1 MGFRLLGRRSSRL
14 DLIDPPTGRPQA
26 IGSPNHKFDT
36 HIRISYELFMKRDA
50 SERVAATEG
59 PATGRRARLHEI
71 IFEADTRAGR
81 IFDLALIWLIV
92 LSVATVILESVR
104 SVRAQYGN
112 VLYALEW
119 FFTVIFTIEYLLR
132 LLSVR
137 RPVRYARSFFGV
149 VDLLAII
156 PTYLSIF
163 VPGSQYLLVIRIL
176 RLLRVFRLLKL
187 SEYVAEADTL
197 RRALRASRRKISVF
211 ISAVVLLVVI
221 IGALMYVIE
230 GEAHGF
236 TSIPVSI
243 YWAIVT
249 LTTVGYG
256 DLSPRTPFG
265 QILASVVMVIG
276 YGIIAVPTGIV
287 SVELAQAVRQQKVS
301 GQSCPSCSAEG
312 HDPDAQFCKYC
323 GARL

>member
-1 MGFRLLGRRSSRL
+1 
-14 DLIDPPTGRPQA
+14 
-26 IGSPNHKFDT
+26 
-36 HIRISYELFMKRDA
+36 MKQHET
-50 SERVAATEG
+50 ERVAATEG

-71 IFEADTRAGR
+71 VFEADTRAGR
-81 IFDLALIWLIV
+81 VFDLALIWLIL
-92 LSVATVILESVR
+92 LSVATVLLESIR
-104 SVRAQYGN
+104 SVRAQYGP
-112 VLYALEW
+112 LLHALEW
-119 FFTVIFTIEYLLR
+119 LFTLLFTVEYMLR

-137 RPVRYARSFFGV
+137 RPWRYATSFFGV

-197 RRALRASRRKISVF
+197 RLALRASRRKISVF

-221 IGALMYVIE
+221 IGALMYVVE
-230 GEAHGF
+230 GEEHGF
-236 TSIPVSI
+236 TSIPTSI

-287 SVELAQAVRQQKVS
+287 TVELAQAARQRKLTR
-301 GQSCPSCSAEG
+301 QSCPSCSAEG
-312 HDPDAQFCKYC
+312 HDPDALHCKYC
-323 GARL
+323 GAHL

>member
-1 MGFRLLGRRSSRL
+1 
-14 DLIDPPTGRPQA
+14 
-26 IGSPNHKFDT
+26 
-36 HIRISYELFMKRDA
+36 MKPHA
-50 SERVAATEG
+50 SERVAATEA
-59 PATGRRARLHEI
+59 PTTIRRARLHEI

-81 IFDLALIWLIV
+81 IFDIALIWLIL
-92 LSVATVILESVR
+92 LSVATVILESVS
-104 SVRAQYGN
+104 SVRAQHGKL
-112 VLYALEW
+112 LYALEW
-119 FFTVIFTIEYLLR
+119 LFTLLFTVEYGLR

-137 RPVRYARSFFGV
+137 RPLRYATSFFGV

-163 VPGSQYLLVIRIL
+163 LPGSQYLLVIRIL

-197 RRALRASRRKISVF
+197 RLALRAARRKISVF

-221 IGALMYVIE
+221 IGALMYVVE
-230 GEAHGF
+230 GEEHGF
-236 TSIPVSI
+236 TSIPTSI

-256 DLSPRTPFG
+256 DLSPRTPLG
-265 QILASVVMVIG
+265 QMLASMVMVIG

-287 SVELAQAVRQQKVS
+287 TVELAQAARRKDITR
-301 GQSCPSCSAEG
+301 QSCPACAAEG
-312 HDPDAQFCKYC
+312 HDVDALFCKYC
-323 GARL
+323 GTKL

>member
-1 MGFRLLGRRSSRL
+1 MQ
-14 DLIDPPTGRPQA
+14 RPA
-26 IGSPNHKFDT
+26 SK
-36 HIRISYELFMKRDA
+36 RIEP
-50 SERVAATEG
+50 TEG
-59 PATGRRARLHEI
+59 PAAGRRARLHEI

-81 IFDLALIWLIV
+81 LFDLALIWLIL

-104 SVRAQYGN
+104 SVRAQYGEI
-112 VLYALEW
+112 LYALEW
-119 FFTVIFTIEYLLR
+119 LFTILFTVEYALR

-137 RPVRYARSFFGV
+137 RPLRYATSFFGV

-187 SEYVAEADTL
+187 SEYVTEADTL
-197 RRALRASRRKISVF
+197 RLALRASRRKISVF

-221 IGALMYVIE
+221 IGALMYVVE
-230 GEAHGF
+230 GEEHGF
-236 TSIPVSI
+236 TSIPISI

-256 DLSPRTPFG
+256 DLSPRTPIG
-265 QILASVVMVIG
+265 QILASIVMIIG

-287 SVELAQAVRQQKVS
+287 TVELAQAARERKIS
-301 GQSCPSCSAEG
+301 RQSCPSCAAEG
-312 HDPDAQFCKYC
+312 HDPDALHCKYC
-323 GARL
+323 GANL

>member
-1 MGFRLLGRRSSRL
+1 MSREVHERA
-14 DLIDPPTGRPQA
+14 PAEERP
-26 IGSPNHKFDT
+26 STK
-36 HIRISYELFMKRDA
+36 
-50 SERVAATEG
+50 
-59 PATGRRARLHEI
+59 RRAQLHEI
-71 IFEADTRAGR
+71 IFESDTRAGR
-81 IFDLALIWLIV
+81 YFDLALIWLIL
-92 LSVATVILESVR
+92 LSVATVVLESVR
-104 SVRAQYGN
+104 EVRDQYGKL
-112 VLYALEW
+112 LYALEW
-119 FFTVIFTIEYLLR
+119 FFTLLFTVEYFLR

-137 RPVRYARSFFGV
+137 RPLRYARSFFGL

-197 RRALRASRRKISVF
+197 HRALRASRRKISVF

-236 TSIPVSI
+236 TSIPRSI

-256 DLSPRTPFG
+256 DLSPQTSVG
-265 QILASVVMVIG
+265 QVVASVVMVIG

-287 SVELAQAVRQQKVS
+287 SVELAYAVRERQVS
-301 GQSCPSCSAEG
+301 GQACPSCGAEG
-312 HDPDAQFCKYC
+312 HDPDAIWCKYC
-323 GARL
+323 AAKL

>member
-1 MGFRLLGRRSSRL
+1 MN
-14 DLIDPPTGRPQA
+14 P
-26 IGSPNHKFDT
+26 H
-36 HIRISYELFMKRDA
+36 A
-50 SERVAATEG
+50 SERVAATER
-59 PATGRRARLHEI
+59 PTTARRARLHEI

-81 IFDLALIWLIV
+81 LFDLALIWLIL

-104 SVRAQYGN
+104 SVRLQYGDL
-112 VLYALEW
+112 LYTLEW
-119 FFTVIFTIEYLLR
+119 LFTILFTIEYVLR

-137 RPVRYARSFFGV
+137 HPLRYATSFFGV

-156 PTYLSIF
+156 PTYLSIL

-187 SEYVAEADTL
+187 SEYVTEADTL
-197 RRALRASRRKISVF
+197 RLALRASRRKISVF

-221 IGALMYVIE
+221 IGALMYVVE

-236 TSIPVSI
+236 TSIPLSI

-256 DLSPRTPFG
+256 DLSPRTPLG
-265 QILASVVMVIG
+265 QMLASVVMIIG

-287 SVELAQAVRQQKVS
+287 TVELAQAARGKKITT
-301 GQSCPSCSAEG
+301 QSCPSCSAEG
-312 HDPDAQFCKYC
+312 HDADAVYCKYC
-323 GARL
+323 GASL

>member
-1 MGFRLLGRRSSRL
+1 
-14 DLIDPPTGRPQA
+14 
-26 IGSPNHKFDT
+26 
-36 HIRISYELFMKRDA
+36 MKPEA
-50 SERVAATEG
+50 SKRVAATEG

-71 IFEADTRAGR
+71 IFEANTRAGR
-81 IFDLALIWLIV
+81 LFDLALIWLIL

-104 SVRAQYGN
+104 SVRAQYGDL
-112 VLYALEW
+112 LYTLEW
-119 FFTVIFTIEYLLR
+119 VFTLLFTAEYLLR

-137 RPVRYARSFFGV
+137 RPLRYATSFFGV

-187 SEYVAEADTL
+187 TEYVEEADTL
-197 RRALRASRRKISVF
+197 RRALRASSRKISVF

-236 TSIPVSI
+236 TSIPISV

-256 DLSPRTPFG
+256 DLSPRTPLG
-265 QILASVVMVIG
+265 QVLASIVMVIG

-287 SVELAQAVRQQKVS
+287 SVELAHAVREQKITR
-301 GQSCPSCSAEG
+301 QSCPSCGADG
-312 HDPDAQFCKYC
+312 HDQDARYCKYC
-323 GARL
+323 GANL

>member
-1 MGFRLLGRRSSRL
+1 
-14 DLIDPPTGRPQA
+14 
-26 IGSPNHKFDT
+26 
-36 HIRISYELFMKRDA
+36 MKQHA
-50 SERVAATEG
+50 SERVAATES
-59 PATGRRARLHEI
+59 PAGGRRARLHEI
-71 IFEADTRAGR
+71 IFEADTRAGSL
-81 IFDLALIWLIV
+81 FDLTLIWLIL

-104 SVRAQYGN
+104 SVRAQYGDL
-112 VLYALEW
+112 LYTLEW
-119 FFTVIFTIEYLLR
+119 VFTLLFTVEYVLR
-132 LLSVR
+132 LTSVR
-137 RPVRYARSFFGV
+137 HPLRYATSFFGV

-163 VPGSQYLLVIRIL
+163 LPGSQYLLVIRIL

-197 RRALRASRRKISVF
+197 RLALRASRRKISVF

-230 GEAHGF
+230 GEEHGF
-236 TSIPVSI
+236 TSIPTSI

-265 QILASVVMVIG
+265 QMLASVVMVLG

-287 SVELAQAVRQQKVS
+287 TVELAQAARQRRVTTQA
-301 GQSCPSCSAEG
+301 CPSCRAQG
-312 HDPDAQFCKYC
+312 HDLDAVYCKYC
-323 GARL
+323 GANL

>member
-1 MGFRLLGRRSSRL
+1 MKQHASDRVAVTEAPS
-14 DLIDPPTGRPQA
+14 TGR
-26 IGSPNHKFDT
+26 
-36 HIRISYELFMKRDA
+36 
-50 SERVAATEG
+50 
-59 PATGRRARLHEI
+59 RRARLHEI
-71 IFEADTRAGR
+71 VFEADTRAGR
-81 IFDLALIWLIV
+81 AFDLTLIWLIL
-92 LSVATVILESVR
+92 LSVATVMLESVSR
-104 SVRAQYGN
+104 VRAQYGAL
-112 VLYALEW
+112 LYGLEW
-119 FFTVIFTIEYLLR
+119 VFTILFTIEYVLR

-137 RPVRYARSFFGV
+137 RPLRYATSFFGL

-187 SEYVAEADTL
+187 SEYVVEADTL
-197 RRALRASRRKISVF
+197 RLALQASRRKISVF

-287 SVELAQAVRQQKVS
+287 TVELAQAARQRKITR
-301 GQSCPSCSAEG
+301 QSCPSCAAEG
-312 HDPDAQFCKYC
+312 HDADALHCKYC
-323 GARL
+323 GAHL

>member
-1 MGFRLLGRRSSRL
+1 MNR
-14 DLIDPPTGRPQA
+14 QA
-26 IGSPNHKFDT
+26 H
-36 HIRISYELFMKRDA
+36 
-50 SERVAATEG
+50 ERVRATEIPSAG
-59 PATGRRARLHEI
+59 WRGRLHEI
-71 IFEADTRAGR
+71 IFEADTPAGR
-81 IFDLALIWLIV
+81 LFDFALIWLIL

-104 SVRAQYGN
+104 HVREQYGDL
-112 VLYALEW
+112 LYALEW
-119 FFTVIFTIEYLLR
+119 FFTLLFTVEYSLR
-132 LLSVR
+132 LMGVR
-137 RPVRYARSFFGV
+137 RPLRYATSFFGV

-187 SEYVAEADTL
+187 SEYVTEANTL

-211 ISAVVLLVVI
+211 LSAVVLLVII

-230 GEAHGF
+230 GEEHGF

-265 QILASVVMVIG
+265 QILASIVMIVG

-287 SVELAQAVRQQKVS
+287 SVELAQAARQQNVTT
-301 GQSCPSCSAEG
+301 QSCPSCGAEG
-312 HDPDAQFCKYC
+312 HDPDALCCKYC
-323 GARL
+323 GANL

>member
-1 MGFRLLGRRSSRL
+1 MR
-14 DLIDPPTGRPQA
+14 
-26 IGSPNHKFDT
+26 K
-36 HIRISYELFMKRDA
+36 ISYQLAMKQHA
-50 SERVAATEG
+50 SERVAATEAPSTG
-59 PATGRRARLHEI
+59 GRRARLHEI

-81 IFDLALIWLIV
+81 LFDLALIWLIL
-92 LSVATVILESVR
+92 LSVATVILESIGR
-104 SVRAQYGN
+104 FRAQYGDL
-112 VLYALEW
+112 LYALEW
-119 FFTVIFTIEYLLR
+119 LFTILFTVEYLLR

-137 RPVRYARSFFGV
+137 HPLRYATSFFGI

-197 RRALRASRRKISVF
+197 RLALRASRRKISVF

-221 IGALMYVIE
+221 IGALMYVVE

-236 TSIPVSI
+236 TSIPLSI

-256 DLSPRTPFG
+256 DLSPRTPLG
-265 QILASVVMVIG
+265 QMLASVVMIIG

-287 SVELAQAVRQQKVS
+287 TVELAQAARGKKITT
-301 GQSCPSCSAEG
+301 QSCPSCSAEG
-312 HDPDAQFCKYC
+312 HDPDAVYCKYC
-323 GARL
+323 GANL

>member
-1 MGFRLLGRRSSRL
+1 
-14 DLIDPPTGRPQA
+14 
-26 IGSPNHKFDT
+26 
-36 HIRISYELFMKRDA
+36 MKQHA
-50 SERVAATEG
+50 SERVAATESPSG
-59 PATGRRARLHEI
+59 GRRARLHEI

-81 IFDLALIWLIV
+81 LFDLTLIWLIL

-104 SVRAQYGN
+104 SVRAQYGDL
-112 VLYALEW
+112 LYTLEW
-119 FFTVIFTIEYLLR
+119 VFTLLFTVEYVLR
-132 LLSVR
+132 LTSVR
-137 RPVRYARSFFGV
+137 HPLRYATSFFGV

-156 PTYLSIF
+156 PTYLSLF
-163 VPGSQYLLVIRIL
+163 LPGSQYLLVIRIL

-197 RRALRASRRKISVF
+197 RLALRASRRKISVF

-230 GEAHGF
+230 GEEHGF
-236 TSIPVSI
+236 TSIPTSI

-265 QILASVVMVIG
+265 QMLASVVMVLG

-287 SVELAQAVRQQKVS
+287 TVELAQAARQRRVTTQA
-301 GQSCPSCSAEG
+301 CPSCGAQG
-312 HDPDAQFCKYC
+312 HDLDAVYCKYC
-323 GARL
+323 GANL

>member
-1 MGFRLLGRRSSRL
+1 MKS
-14 DLIDPPTGRPQA
+14 PQQ
-26 IGSPNHKFDT
+26 
-36 HIRISYELFMKRDA
+36 KR
-50 SERVAATEG
+50 VPATER
-59 PATGRRARLHEI
+59 PATRRRARLHEI

-81 IFDLALIWLIV
+81 LFDLVLIWLIL

-104 SVRAQYGN
+104 QVREQYGPL
-112 VLYALEW
+112 LYALEW
-119 FFTVIFTIEYLLR
+119 LFTLLFTVEYFLR

-137 RPVRYARSFFGV
+137 RPLRYARSFFGI

-156 PTYLSIF
+156 PTYLSLL

-187 SEYVAEADTL
+187 SEYVTEADTL
-197 RRALRASRRKISVF
+197 RLALRASRRKISVF
-211 ISAVVLLVVI
+211 ISAVLLLVVI

-236 TSIPVSI
+236 TSIPISI

-256 DLSPRTPFG
+256 DLSPRTPLG
-265 QILASVVMVIG
+265 QLLASLVMIIG

-287 SVELAQAVRQQKVS
+287 SVELAHAVRDQQKVS
-301 GQSCPSCSAEG
+301 PRSCAKCGAER
-312 HDPDAQFCKYC
+312 HDPDAVCCKYC
-323 GARL
+323 GATLK

>member
-1 MGFRLLGRRSSRL
+1 MSREAHQTS
-14 DLIDPPTGRPQA
+14 PAEERP
-26 IGSPNHKFDT
+26 STK
-36 HIRISYELFMKRDA
+36 
-50 SERVAATEG
+50 
-59 PATGRRARLHEI
+59 RRARLHEV
-71 IFEADTRAGR
+71 IFESDTPAGR
-81 IFDLALIWLIV
+81 YFDLALTWLIL
-92 LSVATVILESVR
+92 LSVATVVLESVR
-104 SVRAQYGN
+104 EVRVQYGKL
-112 VLYALEW
+112 LYALEW
-119 FFTVIFTIEYLLR
+119 VFTLLFTVEYSLR

-137 RPVRYARSFFGV
+137 RPLRYARSFFGV
-149 VDLLAII
+149 IDLLAII
-156 PTYLSIF
+156 PTYLSVF

-230 GEAHGF
+230 GEANGF
-236 TSIPVSI
+236 TSIPRSI

-256 DLSPRTPFG
+256 DLSPKTSFG
-265 QILASVVMVIG
+265 QIVASIVMIIG

-287 SVELAQAVRQQKVS
+287 SVELAQAVRQKLVS
-301 GQSCPSCSAEG
+301 GQSCPSCAAEG
-312 HDPDAQFCKYC
+312 HDPDAICCKYC
-323 GARL
+323 GATL